1 MRRII
6 SFIGAALLMCSC
18 IYEDLSDCPNYIQG
32 IGKPV
37 DVEFRVSCSDSTET
51 KSSISA
57 SETAVT
63 NLNLLVY
70 YDGKLEASSY
80 IESPTSFSM
89 SLVKGRTYNM
99 YALANMGK
107 VTAPSTEDQML
118 SYQYSISK
126 ITDIKQGF
134 PMCWRIE
141 DKTISGTSPSISIIL
156 ERMVSRINFNIDSS
170 ELEDFTVTAVRL
182 RQGALK
188 MYPFFENGSGG
199 SRASSPSDV
208 GDGDWASSSDL
219 TRLNAGG
226 KATFYALENCQGVLL
241 PGNKSA
247 ESKIPSEIP
256 SSADLCTYLE
266 MTASYSGEYEGVPVS
281 SDNVVYRFY
290 IGNDN
295 CSDFNVIRNNDV
307 DISLT
312 VTRDRIF
319 DESWRVS
326 YGEDLPNIAYGL
338 ANSESSVSLNVGGST
353 TLSATYYRT
362 VDGARDSETDVTS
375 YAAWTSSNPSVATVS
390 GGKITGVAAGTATI
404 TATYNGY
411 KATTT
416 VTVNNVMGY
425 GLVMSKSTLSVQAE
439 STATLA
445 VYYVTYT
452 NGVETSRTDVTSSA
466 TWKTSMSSI
475 ATVSGGTV
483 TGVSAGQAVVTATY
497 RSYSKSCTVT
507 VTKKPVTYTYA
518 LQVKLADPTIYVGD
532 ATAATATY
540 ITYADGVQSSTKDV
554 TSSATWS
561 SGTTAI
567 ATVSGGTVTAI
578 AAGTSEISASYNGYS
593 AKTSVTVEDKITY
606 DYQLTPTSTSLVNGR
621 TTKFTVVKRTFTNG
635 TQTNGQDVSS
645 TFTWTSSNTSV
656 ATVGSNG
663 VVTGV
668 GKGTATITATYG
680 STTLTGTVTVTPAYT
695 YELVLNRTSM
705 SMAKGATGTIVA
717 TYKTY
722 ADGVLESSTNVTSAA
737 TWSSGNTSV
746 ATVSGG
752 TVTGKGAGTTTI
764 TATYNGKSTT
774 CSVTVVGSATLSLGW
789 TSATM
794 EKGAV
799 RTNAAIYNPN
809 NGTASTNVTS
819 SAVWTTSNA
828 GVATAG
834 SGTITAQGK
843 GTCTITVTYNG
854 LSASCTVTVTDNDT
868 PQPNAYVSNMSVQ
881 SVNIPGTS
889 NYKLQLSIRFSDGTV
904 IEDAPYTWSVTF
916 AQNSAI
922 ATGTSGTGPLV
933 YAGGG
938 STYTMAVAIQT
949 QEYYYNSSG
958 NRQQFSTGTSFSHNT
973 SWKP

>member
-1 MRRII
+1 
-6 SFIGAALLMCSC
+6 MCSC

-32 IGKPV
+32 NGQPV
-37 DVEFRVSCSDSTET
+37 DVEFSVSCTDSTQT
-51 KSSISA
+51 RSSISA
-57 SETAVT
+57 SETAVA

-70 YDGKLEASSY
+70 YDGKLEAASY

-89 SLVKGRTYNM
+89 SLVRERTYNM

-107 VTAPSTEDQML
+107 VTAPATEDQMQG
-118 SYQYSISK
+118 YQYSISK
-126 ITDIKQGF
+126 ITDIKQGL

-141 DKTISGTSPSISIIL
+141 DKTISGTSHAISIIL
-156 ERMVSRINFNIDSS
+156 ERMVSRIGFSIDSS

-188 MYPFFENGSGG
+188 MYPFLENGNGG
-199 SRASSPSDV
+199 SKASSPSDV

-247 ESKIPSEIP
+247 ESKIPNEIP

-326 YGEDLPNIAYGL
+326 YGEELPNIAYGL
-338 ANSESSVSLNVGGST
+338 TNSESSVSLNVGGAT
-353 TLSATYYRT
+353 TLSSTYYRT

-375 YAAWTSSNPSVATVS
+375 YAAWTSSNPSIATVE
-390 GGKITGVAAGTATI
+390 GGKITAVCAGTVTI

-411 KATTT
+411 RATTT
-416 VTVNNVMGY
+416 VTVNNTMGY
-425 GLVMSKSTLSVQAE
+425 GLVMSKSSLSVHVG
-439 STATLA
+439 STEELS
-445 VYYVTYT
+445 VHYVTYT

-466 TWKTSMSSI
+466 TWKSSYTSI
-475 ATVSGGTV
+475 LTVSGGTV
-483 TGVSAGQAVVTATY
+483 TGVSKGQAVVTASY
-497 RSYSKSCTVT
+497 RSYSTSCTVT
-507 VTKKPVTYTYA
+507 VT
-518 LQVKLADPTIYVGD
+518 
-532 ATAATATY
+532 
-540 ITYADGVQSSTKDV
+540 
-554 TSSATWS
+554 
-561 SGTTAI
+561 
-567 ATVSGGTVTAI
+567 
-578 AAGTSEISASYNGYS
+578 ENM
-593 AKTSVTVEDKITY
+593 TY

-645 TFTWTSSNTSV
+645 TFIWTSSNTEV
-656 ATVGSNG
+656 VTVDNKGI
-663 VVTGV
+663 VTGV
-668 GKGTATITATYG
+668 GKGTATITAKYG
-680 STTLTGTVTVTPAYT
+680 ETTLTGTVTVTPAYT

-722 ADGVLESSTNVTSAA
+722 ADGVLESSTNVTSSA
-737 TWSSGNTSV
+737 TWSSSSTSV

-752 TVTGKGAGTTTI
+752 TVTGKGAGTATI
-764 TATYNGKSTT
+764 TATYNGKSAT

-819 SAVWTTSNA
+819 SAVWKTSNA

-938 STYTMAVAIQT
+938 STYTMAVTIQT

-958 NRQQFSTGTSFSHNT
+958 NKQQFSTGTSFSHNT

>member
-1 MRRII
+1 MYGQSGREVRLLFFIIVNHLNHNIMRRII
-6 SFIGAALLMCSC
+6 SFIGSALLMCSC
-18 IYEDLSDCPNYIQG
+18 IYEDLSDCPNFIQG

-37 DVEFRVSCSDSTET
+37 DVEFCVSCTDSIET

-63 NLNLLVY
+63 NLNLFVY
-70 YDGKLEASSY
+70 YDGKLETSSY

-107 VTAPSTEDQML
+107 VTAPFKEEEIK

-126 ITDIKQGF
+126 VTDIKLAF
-134 PMCWRIE
+134 PMCWSLT
-141 DKTISGTSPSISIIL
+141 DKTISGSGPRININL
-156 ERMVSRINFNIDSS
+156 ERMVSRINFSIDSS

-182 RQGALK
+182 RQAALK
-188 MYPFFENGSGG
+188 MYPFFDNGSEG
-199 SRASSPSDV
+199 SMASNLSEV

-219 TRLNAGG
+219 TKLNAGQ
-226 KATFYALENCQGVLL
+226 KIWFYALENCQGVLL

-256 SSADLCTYLE
+256 YGSELCTYLE

-295 CSDFNVIRNNDV
+295 CSDFNVRRNNSV

-319 DESWRVS
+319 DESWKVS
-326 YGEDLPNIAYGL
+326 YGDDLPEVNYSLTIVKPNMELSIGETANLSAMYIKNVGGVK
-338 ANSESSVSLNVGGST
+338 NSES
-353 TLSATYYRT
+353 
-362 VDGARDSETDVTS
+362 DVTA
-375 YAAWTSSNPSVATVS
+375 YAAWSSSNASVATVS
-390 GGKITGVAAGTATI
+390 AGKITAKGVGTATI

-411 KATTT
+411 TA
-416 VTVNNVMGY
+416 
-425 GLVMSKSTLSVQAE
+425 KS
-439 STATLA
+439 
-445 VYYVTYT
+445 
-452 NGVETSRTDVTSSA
+452 
-466 TWKTSMSSI
+466 
-475 ATVSGGTV
+475 
-483 TGVSAGQAVVTATY
+483 
-497 RSYSKSCTVT
+497 TVT
-507 VTKKPVTYTYA
+507 VT
-518 LQVKLADPTIYVGD
+518 D
-532 ATAATATY
+532 A
-540 ITYADGVQSSTKDV
+540 V
-554 TSSATWS
+554 
-561 SGTTAI
+561 
-567 ATVSGGTVTAI
+567 
-578 AAGTSEISASYNGYS
+578 
-593 AKTSVTVEDKITY
+593 TY
-606 DYQLTPTSTSLVNGR
+606 DYQLSPSSTSLVNGR

-668 GKGTATITATYG
+668 GKGTATITAKYG
-680 STTLTGTVTVTPAYT
+680 ETTLTGTVTVTPAYT

-722 ADGVLESSTNVTSAA
+722 ADGVLESSTNVTSTT

-746 ATVSGG
+746 ATVSAG

-764 TATYNGKSTT
+764 TATYNGKSAT

-794 EKGAV
+794 EKGSV

-843 GTCTITVTYNG
+843 GTCTITVTDNG

-868 PQPNAYVSNMSVQ
+868 PLPNAYVSNMSVQ
-881 SVNIPGTS
+881 SINIAGTS
-889 NYKLQLSIRFSDGTV
+889 NYKLQLTIRFSDGTV

-933 YAGGG
+933 YMGGG
-938 STYTMAVAIQT
+938 STYTMAVVIQT
-949 QEYYYNSSG
+949 KEYYYNSSG
-958 NRQQFSTGTSFSHNT
+958 NKQLFSTGTSFSHNT

>member
-1 MRRII
+1 
-6 SFIGAALLMCSC
+6 MCSC

-32 IGKPV
+32 NGKPV
-37 DVEFRVSCSDSTET
+37 DVEFSVSCTDSTKT

-57 SETAVT
+57 SETAVA

-70 YDGKLEASSY
+70 YNGKLEASSY

-107 VTAPSTEDQML
+107 VTAPATEDQMR

-126 ITDIKQGF
+126 ITDIKQGL
-134 PMCWRIE
+134 PMCWTIE
-141 DKTISGTSPSISIIL
+141 GKTISGTSPAISIIL

-219 TRLNAGG
+219 TKLNAGG

-290 IGNDN
+290 IGHDN

-307 DISLT
+307 NISLT
-312 VTRDRIF
+312 VTRERIF

-338 ANSESSVSLNVGGST
+338 TNSESSVSLNVGGAS
-353 TLSATYYRT
+353 TLSTTYYRT
-362 VDGARDSETDVTS
+362 VDGARDSETEVTS
-375 YAAWTSSNPSVATVS
+375 YAAWTSSDPSIATVD
-390 GGKITGVAAGTATI
+390 GGKITAIAAGTVTI

-411 KATTT
+411 RATTT
-416 VTVNNVMGY
+416 VTVKNTMGY
-425 GLVMSKSTLSVQAE
+425 GLVMSKSSLSVHVG
-439 STATLA
+439 STEELS

-466 TWKTSMSSI
+466 TWKSSYTSI
-475 ATVSGGTV
+475 LTVSGGTV
-483 TGVSAGQAVVTATY
+483 TGVSKGQAVVTASY

-507 VTKKPVTYTYA
+507 VTENV
-518 LQVKLADPTIYVGD
+518 
-532 ATAATATY
+532 
-540 ITYADGVQSSTKDV
+540 
-554 TSSATWS
+554 
-561 SGTTAI
+561 
-567 ATVSGGTVTAI
+567 
-578 AAGTSEISASYNGYS
+578 
-593 AKTSVTVEDKITY
+593 TY
-606 DYQLTPTSTSLVNGR
+606 DYQLSPSSTSLVNGR

-635 TQTNGQDVSS
+635 TQSNGQDVSS

-668 GKGTATITATYG
+668 GKGTATITAKYG
-680 STTLTGTVTVTPAYT
+680 ETTLTGSVTVTPAYT

-705 SMAKGATGTIVA
+705 SMAKGSTTSIVA

-722 ADGVLESSTNVTSAA
+722 ADGVLESSTNVTSTAS
-737 TWSSGNTSV
+737 WSSSSTSV

-752 TVTGKGAGTTTI
+752 TVTGKGAGPATI
-764 TATYNGKSTT
+764 TATYNGKSAT

-789 TSATM
+789 TSATL
-794 EKGAV
+794 EKGSV

>member
-107 VTAPSTEDQML
+107 VTAPATEDQML

-134 PMCWRIE
+134 PMCWTIE
-141 DKTISGTSPSISIIL
+141 GKTISGTSPSISIIL

-188 MYPFFENGSGG
+188 MYPFFENGNGG
-199 SRASSPSDV
+199 SRASSPADV

-307 DISLT
+307 DIRLT

-338 ANSESSVSLNVGGST
+338 ANSESSVSLNVGGAT
-353 TLSATYYRT
+353 TLSTTYFRT

-375 YAAWTSSNPSVATVS
+375 
-390 GGKITGVAAGTATI
+390 
-404 TATYNGY
+404 
-411 KATTT
+411 
-416 VTVNNVMGY
+416 
-425 GLVMSKSTLSVQAE
+425 
-439 STATLA
+439 
-445 VYYVTYT
+445 
-452 NGVETSRTDVTSSA
+452 
-466 TWKTSMSSI
+466 
-475 ATVSGGTV
+475 
-483 TGVSAGQAVVTATY
+483 
-497 RSYSKSCTVT
+497 
-507 VTKKPVTYTYA
+507 
-518 LQVKLADPTIYVGD
+518 
-532 ATAATATY
+532 
-540 ITYADGVQSSTKDV
+540 
-554 TSSATWS
+554 
-561 SGTTAI
+561 
-567 ATVSGGTVTAI
+567 
-578 AAGTSEISASYNGYS
+578 
-593 AKTSVTVEDKITY
+593 
-606 DYQLTPTSTSLVNGR
+606 
-621 TTKFTVVKRTFTNG
+621 
-635 TQTNGQDVSS
+635 
-645 TFTWTSSNTSV
+645 
-656 ATVGSNG
+656 
-663 VVTGV
+663 
-668 GKGTATITATYG
+668 
-680 STTLTGTVTVTPAYT
+680 
-695 YELVLNRTSM
+695 
-705 SMAKGATGTIVA
+705 
-717 TYKTY
+717 
-722 ADGVLESSTNVTSAA
+722 
-737 TWSSGNTSV
+737 
-746 ATVSGG
+746 
-752 TVTGKGAGTTTI
+752 
-764 TATYNGKSTT
+764 
-774 CSVTVVGSATLSLGW
+774 
-789 TSATM
+789 
-794 EKGAV
+794 
-799 RTNAAIYNPN
+799 
-809 NGTASTNVTS
+809 
-819 SAVWTTSNA
+819 
-828 GVATAG
+828 
-834 SGTITAQGK
+834 
-843 GTCTITVTYNG
+843 
-854 LSASCTVTVTDNDT
+854 
-868 PQPNAYVSNMSVQ
+868 
-881 SVNIPGTS
+881 
-889 NYKLQLSIRFSDGTV
+889 
-904 IEDAPYTWSVTF
+904 
-916 AQNSAI
+916 
-922 ATGTSGTGPLV
+922 
-933 YAGGG
+933 
-938 STYTMAVAIQT
+938 
-949 QEYYYNSSG
+949 
-958 NRQQFSTGTSFSHNT
+958 
-973 SWKP
+973 

>member
-1 MRRII
+1 MDKLPMGACSLGGRRIVSLYRIYVSQFSFMYGQSGREVRLLFFIIVNHLNHNIMRRII
-6 SFIGAALLMCSC
+6 SFIGSALLMCSC
-18 IYEDLSDCPNYIQG
+18 IYEDLSDCPNFIQG

-37 DVEFRVSCSDSTET
+37 DVEFCVSCTDSIET

-63 NLNLLVY
+63 NLNLFVY
-70 YDGKLEASSY
+70 YDGKLETSSY

-107 VTAPSTEDQML
+107 VTAPFKEEEIK

-126 ITDIKQGF
+126 VTDIKLAF
-134 PMCWRIE
+134 PMCWSLT
-141 DKTISGTSPSISIIL
+141 DKTISGSGPRININL
-156 ERMVSRINFNIDSS
+156 ERMVSRINFSIDSS

-182 RQGALK
+182 RQAALK
-188 MYPFFENGSGG
+188 MYPFFDNGSEG
-199 SRASSPSDV
+199 SRASNLSEV

-219 TRLNAGG
+219 TKLNAGQ
-226 KATFYALENCQGVLL
+226 KIWFYALENCQGVLL

-256 SSADLCTYLE
+256 YGSELCTYLE

-295 CSDFNVIRNNDV
+295 CSDFNVRRNNSV

-319 DESWRVS
+319 DESWKVS
-326 YGEDLPNIAYGL
+326 YGDDLPEVNYSLTIVKPNMELSIGETANLSAMYIKNVGGVK
-338 ANSESSVSLNVGGST
+338 NSES
-353 TLSATYYRT
+353 
-362 VDGARDSETDVTS
+362 DVTA
-375 YAAWTSSNPSVATVS
+375 YAAWSSSNASVATVS
-390 GGKITGVAAGTATI
+390 AGKITAKAVGTATI

-411 KATTT
+411 TA
-416 VTVNNVMGY
+416 
-425 GLVMSKSTLSVQAE
+425 KS
-439 STATLA
+439 
-445 VYYVTYT
+445 
-452 NGVETSRTDVTSSA
+452 
-466 TWKTSMSSI
+466 
-475 ATVSGGTV
+475 
-483 TGVSAGQAVVTATY
+483 
-497 RSYSKSCTVT
+497 TVT
-507 VTKKPVTYTYA
+507 VT
-518 LQVKLADPTIYVGD
+518 D
-532 ATAATATY
+532 A
-540 ITYADGVQSSTKDV
+540 V
-554 TSSATWS
+554 
-561 SGTTAI
+561 
-567 ATVSGGTVTAI
+567 
-578 AAGTSEISASYNGYS
+578 
-593 AKTSVTVEDKITY
+593 TY
-606 DYQLTPTSTSLVNGR
+606 DYQLSPSSTSLVNGR

-668 GKGTATITATYG
+668 GKGTATITAKYG
-680 STTLTGTVTVTPAYT
+680 ETTLTGTVTVTPAYT

-722 ADGVLESSTNVTSAA
+722 ADGVLESSTNVTSTA

-752 TVTGKGAGTTTI
+752 TVTGQGVGTATI
-764 TATYNGKSTT
+764 TATYNGKSAT

-868 PQPNAYVSNMSVQ
+868 PLPNAYVSNMSVQ
-881 SVNIPGTS
+881 SINIAGTS
-889 NYKLQLSIRFSDGTV
+889 NYKLQLTIRFSDGTV

-933 YAGGG
+933 YLGGG
-938 STYTMAVAIQT
+938 STYTMAVVIQT
-949 QEYYYNSSG
+949 KEYYYNSSG
-958 NRQQFSTGTSFSHNT
+958 NKQQFSTGTSFAHNT

>member
-1 MRRII
+1 
-6 SFIGAALLMCSC
+6 MCSC

-32 IGKPV
+32 NGKPV
-37 DVEFRVSCSDSTET
+37 DVEFSVSCTDSIKTR
-51 KSSISA
+51 SSISA

-107 VTAPSTEDQML
+107 VTAPATEEQML
-118 SYQYSISK
+118 GYQYSISK
-126 ITDIKQGF
+126 ITDIKEGF
-134 PMCWRIE
+134 PMCWTIE
-141 DKTISGTSPSISIIL
+141 GKTISGTSPAISIIL
-156 ERMVSRINFNIDSS
+156 ERMVSRIGFSIDSS

-188 MYPFFENGSGG
+188 MYPFLENGNGG
-199 SRASSPSDV
+199 SKASSPSDV

-307 DISLT
+307 NINLT
-312 VTRDRIF
+312 VTRERIF

-338 ANSESSVSLNVGGST
+338 TNSESSVRLNVGGST

-362 VDGARDSETDVTS
+362 IDGARDSETDVTS
-375 YAAWTSSNPSVATVS
+375 YAAWTSSDTSIATVD
-390 GGKITGVAAGTATI
+390 GGKITAMAAGTVTI

-411 KATTT
+411 RATTN
-416 VTVNNVMGY
+416 VTVNNTMGY
-425 GLVMSKSTLSVQAE
+425 GLVMSKSSLSVHVG
-439 STATLA
+439 STEELS
-445 VYYVTYT
+445 VHYVTYT

-466 TWKTSMSSI
+466 TWKSNYTSI
-475 ATVSGGTV
+475 LTVSGGTV
-483 TGVSAGQAVVTATY
+483 TGVSKGQAVVTASY

-507 VTKKPVTYTYA
+507 VTENV
-518 LQVKLADPTIYVGD
+518 
-532 ATAATATY
+532 
-540 ITYADGVQSSTKDV
+540 
-554 TSSATWS
+554 
-561 SGTTAI
+561 
-567 ATVSGGTVTAI
+567 
-578 AAGTSEISASYNGYS
+578 
-593 AKTSVTVEDKITY
+593 TY
-606 DYQLTPTSTSLVNGR
+606 DYQMTPTSTSLVNGR

-663 VVTGV
+663 VVTGA
-668 GKGTATITATYG
+668 GKGTATITAKYG
-680 STTLTGTVTVTPAYT
+680 ETTLTGTVTVTPAYT

-705 SMAKGATGTIVA
+705 SMAKGATASIVA
-717 TYKTY
+717 TFKTY
-722 ADGVLESSTNVTSAA
+722 ADGVLESSANVTSAA

-746 ATVSGG
+746 ATVSAG
-752 TVTGKGAGTTTI
+752 TVTGKGAGTATI
-764 TATYNGKSTT
+764 TATYNGKSAT
-774 CSVTVVGSATLSLGW
+774 CSVTVVGTATLSLGW

-794 EKGAV
+794 EKGSV

-854 LSASCTVTVTDNDT
+854 LSARCTVTVTDNDT

-922 ATGTSGTGPLV
+922 ATGTSGAGPLV
-933 YAGGG
+933 YVGGG

-958 NRQQFSTGTSFSHNT
+958 NKQQFSTGTSFSHNT

>member
-1 MRRII
+1 
-6 SFIGAALLMCSC
+6 MCSC

-32 IGKPV
+32 NGRPV
-37 DVEFRVSCSDSTET
+37 NVEFSVSCSDSTET

-70 YDGKLEASSY
+70 YDGKLEAASY

-89 SLVKGRTYNM
+89 SLVRERTYNM

-107 VTAPSTEDQML
+107 VSAPATEEQML
-118 SYQYSISK
+118 GYQYSISK
-126 ITDIKQGF
+126 ITDIKDGF
-134 PMCWRIE
+134 PMCWTIE

-188 MYPFFENGSGG
+188 MFPFFENGSGG

-219 TRLNAGG
+219 TKLNAGG

-312 VTRDRIF
+312 VTRERIF

-338 ANSESSVSLNVGGST
+338 SNSESSVSLNVGGAT
-353 TLSATYYRT
+353 TLSSTYYRT
-362 VDGARDSETDVTS
+362 VDGSRDSETDVTS
-375 YAAWTSSNPSVATVS
+375 YAAWTSSDPSIATVD
-390 GGKITGVAAGTATI
+390 GGKITAISAGTVTI

-411 KATTT
+411 RATTT
-416 VTVNNVMGY
+416 VAVNNTMGY
-425 GLVMSKSTLSVQAE
+425 GLVMSKSSLSVHVG
-439 STATLA
+439 STEELS

-466 TWKTSMSSI
+466 TWKSSYTSI
-475 ATVSGGTV
+475 LTVSGGTV
-483 TGVSAGQAVVTATY
+483 TGVSKGQAVVTASY
-497 RSYSKSCTVT
+497 RSYSTSCTVI
-507 VTKKPVTYTYA
+507 VTENV
-518 LQVKLADPTIYVGD
+518 
-532 ATAATATY
+532 
-540 ITYADGVQSSTKDV
+540 
-554 TSSATWS
+554 
-561 SGTTAI
+561 
-567 ATVSGGTVTAI
+567 
-578 AAGTSEISASYNGYS
+578 
-593 AKTSVTVEDKITY
+593 TY

-668 GKGTATITATYG
+668 GKGTATITAKYG
-680 STTLTGTVTVTPAYT
+680 ETTLTGTVTVTPAYA
-695 YELVLNRTSM
+695 YELVLNRTSI

-722 ADGVLESSTNVTSAA
+722 ADGTLESSADVTVSA

-752 TVTGKGAGTTTI
+752 TVTGKGAGTATI
-764 TATYNGKSTT
+764 TATYNGKSAT

-789 TSATM
+789 TSATL
-794 EKGAV
+794 EKGSV

-819 SAVWTTSNA
+819 SAVWKTSNA

-834 SGTITAQGK
+834 SGIITAQGK

-949 QEYYYNSSG
+949 QEYYYNSSD
-958 NRQQFSTGTSFSHNT
+958 NKQQFSTGTSFSHNT

>member
-32 IGKPV
+32 NGKPV
-37 DVEFRVSCSDSTET
+37 DVEFSVSCTDSTQT
-51 KSSISA
+51 RSSISA
-57 SETAVT
+57 SETAVA

-70 YDGKLEASSY
+70 YDGKLEAASY

-107 VTAPSTEDQML
+107 VSAPSTEDQML
-118 SYQYSISK
+118 SYQYSISN
-126 ITDIKQGF
+126 ITDIKDGF
-134 PMCWRIE
+134 PMCWTIE

-188 MYPFFENGSGG
+188 MFPFFENGSGG
-199 SRASSPSDV
+199 SRASSPADV

-219 TRLNAGG
+219 TKLNAGG

-290 IGNDN
+290 MGNDN

-338 ANSESSVSLNVGGST
+338 ANSESSVSLNVGGITS
-353 TLSATYYRT
+353 LSATYYRT

-375 YAAWTSSNPSVATVS
+375 YAAWTSSNPSIATVE
-390 GGKITGVAAGTATI
+390 GGKITAVSAGTATI

-411 KATTT
+411 RATTT
-416 VTVNNVMGY
+416 VTVNNTMGY
-425 GLVMSKSTLSVQAE
+425 GLVISKSSLSIHVG
-439 STATLA
+439 STEELA

-466 TWKTSMSSI
+466 TWKSSYTSI
-475 ATVSGGTV
+475 LTVSGGTV
-483 TGVSAGQAVVTATY
+483 TGVSKGQAVVTASY

-507 VTKKPVTYTYA
+507 VTENV
-518 LQVKLADPTIYVGD
+518 
-532 ATAATATY
+532 
-540 ITYADGVQSSTKDV
+540 
-554 TSSATWS
+554 
-561 SGTTAI
+561 
-567 ATVSGGTVTAI
+567 
-578 AAGTSEISASYNGYS
+578 
-593 AKTSVTVEDKITY
+593 TY
-606 DYQLTPTSTSLVNGR
+606 DYQLSPSSTSLVNGR

-663 VVTGV
+663 VITGV
-668 GKGTATITATYG
+668 GKGTATITAKYG
-680 STTLTGTVTVTPAYT
+680 ETTLTGTVTVTPAYT

-722 ADGVLESSTNVTSAA
+722 ADGTLESSTNVTSAA

-752 TVTGKGAGTTTI
+752 TVTGKGAGTATI
-764 TATYNGKSTT
+764 TATYNGKSAT

-794 EKGAV
+794 EKGSV

-904 IEDAPYTWSVTF
+904 IEDAPYNWSVTF
-916 AQNSAI
+916 AQNSVI
-922 ATGTSGTGPLV
+922 PTGTSGTGPLV
-933 YAGGG
+933 YVGGG

-949 QEYYYNSSG
+949 QEYYYNSNG
-958 NRQQFSTGTSFSHNT
+958 NKQQFSTGTSFSHNT

>member
-6 SFIGAALLMCSC
+6 SFIGAALLMYSC

-32 IGKPV
+32 NGKPV
-37 DVEFRVSCSDSTET
+37 DVEFSVSCTDSTQT
-51 KSSISA
+51 RSSISA
-57 SETAVT
+57 SETAVA

-70 YDGKLEASSY
+70 YNGKLEASSY

-89 SLVKGRTYNM
+89 SLVRGRTYNM

-107 VTAPSTEDQML
+107 VTAPSTEDQL
-118 SYQYSISK
+118 QGYQYSISK

-134 PMCWRIE
+134 PMCWNIE
-141 DKTISGTSPSISIIL
+141 KKTISGASPAISIIL
-156 ERMVSRINFNIDSS
+156 ERMVSRINFSIDSS

-208 GDGDWASSSDL
+208 DDGDWACSSDL

-312 VTRDRIF
+312 VTRERIF

-326 YGEDLPNIAYGL
+326 YGEDLPNIAYAL
-338 ANSESSVSLNVGGST
+338 ANSESSVSLNVGGAT
-353 TLSATYYRT
+353 TLSTTYFRT
-362 VDGARDSETDVTS
+362 VDGAKDNETDVTS
-375 YAAWTSSNPSVATVS
+375 YAAWTSSDPSIATVD
-390 GGKITGVAAGTATI
+390 GGKITAMSAGTVTI

-411 KATTT
+411 RATTT
-416 VTVNNVMGY
+416 VTVNNTMGY
-425 GLVMSKSTLSVQAE
+425 GLVMSKSSLSVHVG
-439 STATLA
+439 STEELS

-452 NGVETSRTDVTSSA
+452 NGIETSRTDVTSSA
-466 TWKTSMSSI
+466 TWKSSYTSI
-475 ATVSGGTV
+475 LTVSGGTV
-483 TGVSAGQAVVTATY
+483 TGVSKGQAVVTASY

-507 VTKKPVTYTYA
+507 VTENV
-518 LQVKLADPTIYVGD
+518 
-532 ATAATATY
+532 
-540 ITYADGVQSSTKDV
+540 
-554 TSSATWS
+554 
-561 SGTTAI
+561 
-567 ATVSGGTVTAI
+567 
-578 AAGTSEISASYNGYS
+578 
-593 AKTSVTVEDKITY
+593 TY
-606 DYQLTPTSTSLVNGR
+606 DYQMTPTSTSLVNGR

-668 GKGTATITATYG
+668 GKGTATITAKYG
-680 STTLTGTVTVTPAYT
+680 ETTLTGTVTVTPAYT

-705 SMAKGATGTIVA
+705 NMAKGATGTIVA

-722 ADGVLESSTNVTSAA
+722 ADGVLESSTNVTSSA

-746 ATVSGG
+746 ATVSAG
-752 TVTGKGAGTTTI
+752 TVTGKGAGTATI
-764 TATYNGKSTT
+764 TATYNGKSAT

-794 EKGAV
+794 EKGSV

-904 IEDAPYTWSVTF
+904 IEDAPYNWSVTF

-933 YAGGG
+933 YVGGG